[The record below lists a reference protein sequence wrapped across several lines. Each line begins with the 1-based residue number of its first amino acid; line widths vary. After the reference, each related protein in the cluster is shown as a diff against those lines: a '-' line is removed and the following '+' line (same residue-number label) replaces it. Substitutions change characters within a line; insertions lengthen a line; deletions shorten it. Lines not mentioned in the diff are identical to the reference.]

1 MSGCSRERNG
11 VNCVLDLDVIW
22 DEGSIPE
29 SQRDPL
35 AVLLEQGI
43 SAAIVQ
49 AKGPEDAQVC
59 LTLTNDARIRELN
72 RTYRE
77 VDRPTDVLSFALQEQ
92 VEEEPDIFGF
102 EDSVLG
108 DIIISVERAREQALE
123 YGHSFQREIV
133 YLAVHGTLHLL
144 GFNHETEAEKK
155 AMRQKE
161 EAVMTVLELRRE

>member
-1 MSGCSRERNG
+1 M
-11 VNCVLDLDVIW
+11 LDLDVIW

-49 AKGPEDAQVC
+49 AEGPGDAQVC